1 MKQTKLFKTMCKPKQ
16 NGVAGYDD
24 LDVDV
29 QINEFIANND
39 IDVISIELAT
49 GIDSEGNPYDRA
61 LLSYDDKVK
70 QPSKE
75 QLKLANQDTELK
87 CMSLSELIESRL
99 LDIQE
104 LSSIEGLDIPLLWA
118 KHGIWIVHNLQS
130 QLELTRRV
138 EERKNK

>member
-1 MKQTKLFKTMCKPKQ
+1 M
-16 NGVAGYDD
+16 
-24 LDVDV
+24 